1 MFPLH
6 SAADPYGTL
15 PEYVDVRVFLPASL
29 EKKLGIKRWK
39 KKLKLNDYACAQ

>member
-29 EKKLGIKRWK
+29 EKKIGDKEMEEETET
-39 KKLKLNDYACAQ
+39 